1 MIRVQ
6 IEKQDGSW
14 RSFRCTGHADYS
26 AEGSDVVCAGVS
38 AIVINTVNCL
48 EDLTDEKIVTEYDA
62 KEGGYLFCRFTE
74 KPGERAA
81 FLIDCMIH
89 GFDWIIGQYGK
100 KYLNYEIREA

>member
-1 MIRVQ
+1 
-6 IEKQDGSW
+6 
-14 RSFRCTGHADYS
+14 
-26 AEGSDVVCAGVS
+26 
-38 AIVINTVNCL
+38 
-48 EDLTDEKIVTEYDA
+48 VTEYDE

-81 FLIDCMIH
+81 FLMDCMIH